1 MTEQYRAVV
10 IGGGVVGASVLYH
23 LTKKGWSD
31 VALLERDV
39 LTCGSSWHAAGG
51 FHTINGDPNVAKL
64 QQYTVELYKEIEEMS
79 GVNIG
84 LHITGGVALAATQE
98 RMDSLYMTLAR
109 GRYMG
114 MDELR
119 IVTPEEAMEV
129 YPLIDP
135 SQFIGGLWDPIEGH
149 LDPSGTTHAYARCA
163 KMNGATIKEKCKVED
178 IKQRAD
184 GVWELHTSEGLILTE
199 NVINAAG
206 LWAREVGRMVGLE
219 LPVLAMEH
227 HYLLTED
234 VPEVMEYNE
243 KYGKEVGHIID
254 ADGET
259 YTRQERNGVLL
270 GTYERAATPWM
281 PHDTPWDFSAELLQ
295 PDFDRLAPSLEVA
308 FQHYPA
314 LENVGIR
321 EAINGPFTF
330 APDGNPIIGPVRG
343 MKGYWC
349 ACAVMAGFS
358 QGGGVGLALSNWIVD
373 GEPGLDIWG
382 MDVARFGE
390 WATLSFTNEKVS
402 ENYSRRFRIRFPN
415 EELPA
420 ARPFRT
426 TPLYD
431 RHLGLGAQMGAAFG
445 LEVPLWYAP
454 EGVSDEFS
462 WRRSTDFDHVGAETK
477 NVRENVG
484 LLDISGFA
492 KFFIN
497 GTGAEAWLDKML
509 ACKMPNPGR
518 MTLAPM
524 LKDDGKLIGDFSL
537 ANLGDRYFLAG
548 SGIAEEYYMRWFTN
562 HLPDDG
568 SVSIDPVGLGW
579 CGLSI
584 AGPKARDLLAK
595 VTWKSVAHDDFKFMA
610 IKEMEVGHAPCLVG
624 RVTYTGDLGYEIWMK
639 TEYVRYV
646 FDLLMKEGEDLG
658 IQPFGLRALNSLRLE
673 KNWSSWGREYRPIY
687 GPMEAALD
695 RFVAYDKPA
704 DFIGKAGA
712 LAEKADGGKLR
723 LITFKV
729 DAKDADPMGDEPIWH
744 NGEVKGWITS
754 GGYAH
759 GQGSS
764 MAQGYVLKEIAGDVD
779 GWEIE
784 ILGDKLKMTQQVT
797 PAFDANSSRM
807 RS

>member
-234 VPEVMEYNE
+234 VPEVMEYNA

-390 WATLSFTNEKVS
+390 
-402 ENYSRRFRIRFPN
+402 
-415 EELPA
+415 
-420 ARPFRT
+420 
-426 TPLYD
+426 
-431 RHLGLGAQMGAAFG
+431 
-445 LEVPLWYAP
+445 
-454 EGVSDEFS
+454 
-462 WRRSTDFDHVGAETK
+462 
-477 NVRENVG
+477 
-484 LLDISGFA
+484 
-492 KFFIN
+492 
-497 GTGAEAWLDKML
+497 
-509 ACKMPNPGR
+509 
-518 MTLAPM
+518 
-524 LKDDGKLIGDFSL
+524 
-537 ANLGDRYFLAG
+537 
-548 SGIAEEYYMRWFTN
+548 
-562 HLPDDG
+562 
-568 SVSIDPVGLGW
+568 
-579 CGLSI
+579 
-584 AGPKARDLLAK
+584 
-595 VTWKSVAHDDFKFMA
+595 
-610 IKEMEVGHAPCLVG
+610 
-624 RVTYTGDLGYEIWMK
+624 
-639 TEYVRYV
+639 
-646 FDLLMKEGEDLG
+646 
-658 IQPFGLRALNSLRLE
+658 
-673 KNWSSWGREYRPIY
+673 
-687 GPMEAALD
+687 
-695 RFVAYDKPA
+695 
-704 DFIGKAGA
+704 
-712 LAEKADGGKLR
+712 
-723 LITFKV
+723 
-729 DAKDADPMGDEPIWH
+729 
-744 NGEVKGWITS
+744 
-754 GGYAH
+754 
-759 GQGSS
+759 
-764 MAQGYVLKEIAGDVD
+764 
-779 GWEIE
+779 
-784 ILGDKLKMTQQVT
+784 
-797 PAFDANSSRM
+797 
-807 RS
+807 

>member
-10 IGGGVVGASVLYH
+10 IGGGVVGASVIYH

-149 LDPSGTTHAYARCA
+149 LDPSGTTHAYSRCA

-234 VPEVMEYNE
+234 VPEVMEYNA

-382 MDVARFGE
+382 MDVAAVWRMGDAVVHQRKGIRE
-390 WATLSFTNEKVS
+390 LLPPLPHPVPERGTASRPPLPHHATLRPAPR
-402 ENYSRRFRIRFPN
+402 SRR
-415 EELPA
+415 A
-420 ARPFRT
+420 
-426 TPLYD
+426 D
-431 RHLGLGAQMGAAFG
+431 
-445 LEVPLWYAP
+445 
-454 EGVSDEFS
+454 
-462 WRRSTDFDHVGAETK
+462 
-477 NVRENVG
+477 
-484 LLDISGFA
+484 
-492 KFFIN
+492 
-497 GTGAEAWLDKML
+497 
-509 ACKMPNPGR
+509 GR
-518 MTLAPM
+518 
-524 LKDDGKLIGDFSL
+524 
-537 ANLGDRYFLAG
+537 
-548 SGIAEEYYMRWFTN
+548 
-562 HLPDDG
+562 
-568 SVSIDPVGLGW
+568 
-579 CGLSI
+579 
-584 AGPKARDLLAK
+584 
-595 VTWKSVAHDDFKFMA
+595 
-610 IKEMEVGHAPCLVG
+610 
-624 RVTYTGDLGYEIWMK
+624 
-639 TEYVRYV
+639 
-646 FDLLMKEGEDLG
+646 
-658 IQPFGLRALNSLRLE
+658 GLRPGSPALVR
-673 KNWSSWGREYRPIY
+673 
-687 GPMEAALD
+687 A
-695 RFVAYDKPA
+695 
-704 DFIGKAGA
+704 
-712 LAEKADGGKLR
+712 
-723 LITFKV
+723 
-729 DAKDADPMGDEPIWH
+729 
-744 NGEVKGWITS
+744 
-754 GGYAH
+754 
-759 GQGSS
+759 
-764 MAQGYVLKEIAGDVD
+764 
-779 GWEIE
+779 
-784 ILGDKLKMTQQVT
+784 
-797 PAFDANSSRM
+797 
-807 RS
+807 

>member
-114 MDELR
+114 MDDLR

-149 LDPSGTTHAYARCA
+149 LDPSGTTHAFARCA
-163 KMNGATIKEKCKVED
+163 KMGGATIKEKCKVED

-234 VPEVMEYNE
+234 VPEIMEYNA

-420 ARPFRT
+420 ARPLRT

-462 WRRSTDFDHVGAETK
+462 WRRSTDFDHVGSETK

-492 KFFIN
+492 KFFIT
-497 GTGAEAWLDKML
+497 GDGAEAWLDKML

-524 LKDDGKLIGDFSL
+524 LKKDGKLIGDFSL
-537 ANLGDRYFLAG
+537 ANLGDKYFLAG
-548 SGIAEEYYMRWFTN
+548 SGIAEEYYMRWFTE

-568 SVSIDPVGLGW
+568 SVHIDPVGLGW

-584 AGPKARDLLAK
+584 AGPKARDLLEK
-595 VTWKSVAHDDFKFMA
+595 VTWKSVAHEDFKFMA

-646 FDLLMKEGEDLG
+646 FDLLMKEGENLG
-658 IQPFGLRALNSLRLE
+658 IKPFGLRALNSLRLE

-759 GQGSS
+759 GQDSS
-764 MAQGYVLKEIAGDVD
+764 MAQGYVPKEIAGDVE

>member
-1 MTEQYRAVV
+1 
-10 IGGGVVGASVLYH
+10 
-23 LTKKGWSD
+23 
-31 VALLERDV
+31 
-39 LTCGSSWHAAGG
+39 
-51 FHTINGDPNVAKL
+51 
-64 QQYTVELYKEIEEMS
+64 
-79 GVNIG
+79 
-84 LHITGGVALAATQE
+84 
-98 RMDSLYMTLAR
+98 
-109 GRYMG
+109 
-114 MDELR
+114 
-119 IVTPEEAMEV
+119 
-129 YPLIDP
+129 
-135 SQFIGGLWDPIEGH
+135 
-149 LDPSGTTHAYARCA
+149 
-163 KMNGATIKEKCKVED
+163 
-178 IKQRAD
+178 
-184 GVWELHTSEGLILTE
+184 
-199 NVINAAG
+199 
-206 LWAREVGRMVGLE
+206 
-219 LPVLAMEH
+219 
-227 HYLLTED
+227 
-234 VPEVMEYNE
+234 
-243 KYGKEVGHIID
+243 
-254 ADGET
+254 
-259 YTRQERNGVLL
+259 
-270 GTYERAATPWM
+270 
-281 PHDTPWDFSAELLQ
+281 
-295 PDFDRLAPSLEVA
+295 
-308 FQHYPA
+308 
-314 LENVGIR
+314 
-321 EAINGPFTF
+321 
-330 APDGNPIIGPVRG
+330 
-343 MKGYWC
+343 
-349 ACAVMAGFS
+349 
-358 QGGGVGLALSNWIVD
+358 
-373 GEPGLDIWG
+373 
-382 MDVARFGE
+382 
-390 WATLSFTNEKVS
+390 
-402 ENYSRRFRIRFPN
+402 
-415 EELPA
+415 
-420 ARPFRT
+420 
-426 TPLYD
+426 
-431 RHLGLGAQMGAAFG
+431 
-445 LEVPLWYAP
+445 
-454 EGVSDEFS
+454 
-462 WRRSTDFDHVGAETK
+462 
-477 NVRENVG
+477 
-484 LLDISGFA
+484 
-492 KFFIN
+492 
-497 GTGAEAWLDKML
+497 ML

-548 SGIAEEYYMRWFTN
+548 SGIAEEYYMRWFTD
-562 HLPDDG
+562 HLQDDG

-584 AGPKARDLLAK
+584 AGPKARDLLEK
-595 VTWKSVAHDDFKFMA
+595 VTWKSVAHEDFKFMA

-764 MAQGYVLKEIAGDVD
+764 MAQGYVPKEIAGDVE